1 MSKSRPQLPHLLFA
15 LALLAGG
22 IPAHAA
28 AAGSTVAALGN
39 LVRSHH
45 PLQLFEGAVTWYE
58 YLPPPTIGYARPDFD
73 SWAAGLTE
81 TAAAPDAARFN
92 AIWRDGDGAIR
103 YVLSHDRGGG
113 TRLFSIDGN
122 TIEFE
127 DPGFHTQVGVA
138 RWGWVYEEGRLRT
151 HRTWR
156 LALGPPDEE
165 GRPTGPPAP
174 TALFAVIDYEYA
186 RGRDVPSRS
195 RTYWSEED
203 RRAGRWGQK
212 SSYDA
217 AGRLEKTKHN
227 KERPYPY

>member
-1 MSKSRPQLPHLLFA
+1 METRVPKPTPLLLA
-15 LALLAGG
+15 VLLALGATSGQATEAESLQ
-22 IPAHAA
+22 
-28 AAGSTVAALGN
+28 AALGR
-39 LVRSHH
+39 LVPPHH
-45 PLQLFEGAVTWYE
+45 ALQSFAGPVAWYE
-58 YLPPPTIGYARPDFD
+58 HLPPPPIGYIRPDFET
-73 SWAAGLTE
+73 WATGLTE
-81 TAAAPDAARFN
+81 TAVDPGASRFT

-103 YVLSHDRGGG
+103 YVLSRDGDS
-113 TRLFSIDGN
+113 TRLLSLDGD

-165 GRPTGPPAP
+165 GRPPGPPAP
-174 TALFAVIDYEYA
+174 TALFAVIDYEYPK
-186 RGRDVPSRS
+186 GRDVPSRS

-203 RRAGRWGQK
+203 RRTGRWGQK

-217 AGRLEKTKHN
+217 NGRQKKTRHN
-227 KERPYPY
+227 PERPYPY